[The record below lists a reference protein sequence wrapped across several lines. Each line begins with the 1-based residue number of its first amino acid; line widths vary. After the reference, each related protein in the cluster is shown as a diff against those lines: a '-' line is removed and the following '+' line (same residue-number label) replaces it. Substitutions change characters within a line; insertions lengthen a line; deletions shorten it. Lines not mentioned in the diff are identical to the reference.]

1 MAFQYK
7 RLDIKN
13 TSGTIVSLPVDKN
26 KMILDDMDFIQDA
39 DIKKLK
45 PGIVLTVDTTNGCIK
60 PATGVADEVLLGFLV
75 NDAAGY
81 ANQNIDARASEM
93 GAVLVGN
100 GNTFVTDNVKEDNI
114 TFGAK
119 LYAGTDGI
127 MTTAKGTAT
136 QAVGVSLSD
145 NSSTNKAIMVLTL
158 I

>member
-13 TSGTIVSLPVDKN
+13 TSGTIISMNIDKN
-26 KMILDDMDFIQDA
+26 KMILDDMDFIQDP

-45 PGIVLTVDTTNGCIK
+45 PGIVLTLDTTNGCIK
-60 PATGVADEVLLGFLV
+60 PAEGTADEVLVGFLV

-100 GNTFVTDNVKEDNI
+100 GNVFVTDNVKEDNI

-119 LYAGTDGI
+119 LYAGADGI
-127 MTTAKGTAT
+127 LTTTKGTAT
-136 QAVGVSLSD
+136 QVVGVALSD
-145 NSSTNKAIMVLTL
+145 NSSTNKAISVLTF